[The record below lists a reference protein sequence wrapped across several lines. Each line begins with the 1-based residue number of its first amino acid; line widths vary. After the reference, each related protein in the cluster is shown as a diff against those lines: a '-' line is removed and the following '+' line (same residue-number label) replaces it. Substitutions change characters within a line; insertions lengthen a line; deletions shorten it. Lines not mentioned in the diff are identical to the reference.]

1 MISKQASFRTLM
13 DDIKIS
19 IRFAVKNLITFLLG
33 MVGVL
38 IVTGL
43 LMGLVFGLIM
53 LLLSVLIGFD
63 AIVTFFMSLGVLLA
77 DSNALAALPL
87 VGLFVLPMLSPLFI
101 ALGALYGIGREIVES
116 AGATAEGA
124 FVWYRSK
131 FLSLAG
137 GGIIIA
143 LFILGPLLVGFWL
156 VLLLAGPVLSVSSQ
170 AILTAV
176 TVAWILLAPGLVSM
190 VFPAIIDGH
199 SVVSAVKTSLRMS
212 RDHFDR
218 VLSTWLS
225 FVLMALVIL
234 APTTVSQTIL
244 LSGFVDALPWT
255 ALLGGAAAIFTFTVL
270 LPSLIIAQTRVYMIL
285 SGEDVPL
292 ESQET
297 LPDMRLV
304 GGV

>member
-1 MISKQASFRTLM
+1 M

-38 IVTGL
+38 IVTVL
-43 LMGLVFGLIM
+43 LMVLVFGVIM
-53 LLLSVLIGFD
+53 LLLSVVIGPD
-63 AIVTFFMSLGVLLA
+63 AIITLFMSLGVLLA
-77 DSNALAALPL
+77 DDNALTALPL
-87 VGLFVLPMLSPLFI
+87 VALLVLPMLSPLFI

-116 AGATAEGA
+116 AGATAEGV

-137 GGIIIA
+137 GGIIIS

-156 VLLLAGPVLSVSSQ
+156 VLLLTGPILNMPSQ
-170 AILTAV
+170 AILAGFS
-176 TVAWILLAPGLVSM
+176 VAWILLAPGLVSM

-199 SVVSAVKTSLRMS
+199 SVVSAMKTSLRMS

-225 FVLMALVIL
+225 FVLMALVL
-234 APTTVSQTIL
+234 LVPTMVSQAIL
-244 LSGFVDALPWT
+244 LSGFVDLLPWN
-255 ALLGGAAAIFTFTVL
+255 ALLGGITAIFIFIVL

-285 SGEDVPL
+285 SGEDVPV
-292 ESQET
+292 EPQEFQ
-297 LPDMRLV
+297 PDIGLV